1 MTGMKQR
8 LMVSRGAMGFWF
20 QEDMYNSMIYNG
32 ENTQKM
38 FITH

>member
-8 LMVSRGAMGFWF
+8 LMVSRGAMDFWF
-20 QEDMYNSMIYNG
+20 QEDLYNSMIYNG